1 MSLVTTVL
9 VVAWVVCATVC
20 ATTPCAMSLLHTRA
34 PYEGNDTVYLATNE
48 PKNHQLIFDTQTKQ
62 SSI

>member
-1 MSLVTTVL
+1 MVSTVTTVL
-9 VVAWVVCATVC
+9 VVAWVVC